1 MDDNDAF
8 FALFVAL
15 YALWQLTRVASGV
28 QSISDELRTLRTIA
42 EQNRR

>member
-15 YALWQLTRVASGV
+15 YALWQLTCIATAV
-28 QSISDELRTLRTIA
+28 QSVAAELAALHAIA